1 MNSQARPV
9 PTEDPSLPPHL
20 TTTVAPQAPSLGLSS
35 QPRMPWGRKPSL
47 PATASGLCYSCC
59 SGYIFGFHSREPHL
73 IRELGQSVLFW
84 PSNL

>member
-9 PTEDPSLPPHL
+9 PTKDPSLPLHL
-20 TTTVAPQAPSLGLSS
+20 TTTVSPRPEPGLVFPASDALG
-35 QPRMPWGRKPSL
+35 REPSL
-47 PATASGLCYSCC
+47 PASASCYSCC
-59 SGYIFGFHSREPHL
+59 SGYIFGFHSRELSL